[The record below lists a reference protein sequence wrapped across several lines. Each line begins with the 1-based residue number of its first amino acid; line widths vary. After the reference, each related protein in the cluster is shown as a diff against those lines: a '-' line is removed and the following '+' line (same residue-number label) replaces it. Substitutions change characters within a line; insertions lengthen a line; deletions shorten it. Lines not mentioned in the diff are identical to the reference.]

1 MSFWGILA
9 SVIPLDLLTGLK
21 TTGKH
26 LFARK
31 VTVQYPEQRQEP
43 SPRFRGM
50 FGYSLERCNV
60 CRGCEKACPIN
71 IIHIESHWEE
81 YEVDGKKRK
90 RQVIDR
96 YDIDV
101 KRCMFCNLCA
111 EACPTEAIWL
121 TTKTYEAAAYE
132 RNQALYFDKDK
143 LMRWDGIKPFPGVKP
158 PAEGG
163 LPLFPIGGEEDEEE
177 DR

>member
-1 MSFWGILA
+1 MSFWGLLA
-9 SVIPLDLLTGLK
+9 GVIPVDLLAGLR
-21 TTGKH
+21 TTGKY
-26 LFARK
+26 LFTRK
-31 VTVQYPEQRQEP
+31 ATIQYPEERKEP

-60 CRGCEKACPIN
+60 CRGCEKACPIG

-81 YEVDGKKRK
+81 YEVEGKKRK
-90 RQVIDR
+90 KQVIDR

-111 EACPTEAIWL
+111 EACPTEAVWL

-132 RNQALYFDKDK
+132 RNQALYFDKEK
-143 LMRWDGIKPFPGVKP
+143 LMRWEGVKPFPGVKT

-163 LPLFPIGGEEDEEE
+163 LPLFRIGGEEEEE
-177 DR
+177 DH

>member
-1 MSFWGILA
+1 MSFFGFLA
-9 SVIPLDLLTGLK
+9 SVLPVDLFAGLA
-21 TTGKH
+21 TTGKY

-31 VTVQYPEQRQEP
+31 ATIQYPEERKEP
-43 SPRFRGM
+43 ADRFRGM

-60 CRGCEKACPIN
+60 CRGCEKACPIH

-81 YEVDGKKRK
+81 YEVEGKKRK
-90 RQVIDR
+90 KQVIDR

-121 TTKTYEAAAYE
+121 TTKTYEAACYE

-143 LMRWDGIKPFPGVKP
+143 LMRWEGVKPFPGVKT

-163 LPLFPIGGEEDEEE
+163 LPYFRLGGEEEEE
-177 DR
+177 G